1 MCLGPLMDG
10 YRPDLDFGYLCQ
22 LLVDIGT
29 YRNYDVVDASTFP
42 DPPAALWARTDAGQR
57 VIQSIGG
64 PPMRSP
70 TQREDEKPVAPALWL
85 SPLADQLTGDEQ

>member
-1 MCLGPLMDG
+1 MDG

-57 VIQSIGG
+57 LIQSIGG
-64 PPMRSP
+64 PPMRVSAAP
-70 TQREDEKPVAPALWL
+70 DADKVSPALWL
-85 SPLADQLTGDEQ
+85 TPLASKLADGQP